1 MLDHLGEILDDFPG
15 SANQTRCFAHTLNLS
30 AKAIIKQFDVPKTQA
45 GDNLNEAA
53 EALAAMAKDLD
64 LEDRV
69 EQQMR
74 KAEKDDDDEEDRP
87 LNAWVDFREGLTEEE
102 VVELDRS
109 VQPVR
114 STLFKVCWFEP

>member
-1 MLDHLGEILDDFPG
+1 MLEHLGEILDDFPG

-30 AKAIIKQFDVPKTQA
+30 AKAIIKQFDVPKSRV
-45 GDNLNEAA
+45 GDDLDEAA

-69 EQQMR
+69 EQQSR
-74 KAEKDDDDEEDRP
+74 DAEVNDDDPEDQP

-102 VVELDRS
+102 VEELDKS

-114 STLFKVCWFEP
+114 STLFKVCQF

>member
-1 MLDHLGEILDDFPG
+1 MLDNLGEILDDFPG

-30 AKAIIKQFDVPKTQA
+30 AKAIIKQFDVPKSRV
-45 GDNLNEAA
+45 GDDLDEAA

-64 LEDRV
+64 LEDRE
-69 EQQMR
+69 EQQSR
-74 KAEKDDDDEEDRP
+74 DAEVNDDDPEDQP

-102 VVELDRS
+102 VEELDKS

-114 STLFKVCWFEP
+114 STLFKVCQF

>member
-1 MLDHLGEILDDFPG
+1 MLQHLGEILDDFPG

-30 AKAIIKQFDVPKTQA
+30 AKAIIKQFDVPKSRV
-45 GDNLNEAA
+45 GDDLDEAA

-69 EQQMR
+69 EQQSR
-74 KAEKDDDDEEDRP
+74 EAEDEDPEDQP
-87 LNAWVDFREGLTEEE
+87 LDAWVDFREGLTEEE
-102 VVELDRS
+102 VEELDKS

-114 STLFKVCWFEP
+114 STLFKVC

>member
-1 MLDHLGEILDDFPG
+1 MMDHLGEILDDFPG

-30 AKAIIKQFDVPKTQA
+30 AKAIIKQFDVPKMWV
-45 GDNLNEAA
+45 GDNLDEAA

-64 LEDRV
+64 LDDRV

-74 KAEKDDDDEEDRP
+74 EAEKDADDQEDQP

-102 VVELDRS
+102 VKELDKS

-114 STLFKVCWFEP
+114 STLFKVC

>member
-1 MLDHLGEILDDFPG
+1 MLEHLGEILDDFPG

-30 AKAIIKQFDVPKTQA
+30 AKAIIKQFDVPKSRV
-45 GDNLNEAA
+45 GDDLDEAA

-69 EQQMR
+69 EQQSCD
-74 KAEKDDDDEEDRP
+74 AEGNDDDPEDQP

-102 VVELDRS
+102 VEELDKS

-114 STLFKVCWFEP
+114 STLFKVCQF